1 MEEASSNNVWK
12 RLQLTE
18 GGRLML
24 LNPVVLSV
32 IVLTILSLSRVHV
45 IFALLIAAVVAGLS
59 AHLSLAETIST
70 FLGGMGG
77 QSQTAL
83 SYLLLGIFAAMIAFS
98 GITTILIN
106 KLLSMKKTNKNMLI
120 LLLAG
125 LTCLSGNL
133 IPVHIAFIPIL
144 IPPLL
149 VFFNHLKIDRR
160 ALASALTFGLK
171 MPYLV
176 IPAGYGLIF
185 HGIIATEMESNGMV
199 ISMSQ
204 IPLAMAL
211 PAVGMFVGLFIAVF
225 ISYRKAR
232 NYELADDEAALA
244 EAELAAVKEVRKF
257 QGRDFITI
265 IAIVAA
271 LAAQIIV
278 GSLVV
283 GAMVGIIILFV
294 GRIVP
299 LKAGDDVVQ
308 DGVKLMGAIA
318 FVMLIASGY
327 ATILKE
333 TGAVTD
339 LVTGVN
345 SILGDNKLLVVVV
358 LMAIGLLVTMG
369 IGTSFGT
376 IPILAAVFVPICI
389 SMGFSPLATAALLG
403 TAGALGDAGSPASD
417 STLGPT
423 SGLNADGKHDHIMD
437 TCVPTFLHYNIPL
450 FIFGVIA
457 AVVL

>member
-1 MEEASSNNVWK
+1 
-12 RLQLTE
+12 
-18 GGRLML
+18 ML

-45 IFALLIAAVVAGLS
+45 IFALLIAAVVAGLT
-59 AHLSLAETIST
+59 AHLSLADTVST
-70 FLGGMGG
+70 FIGGMGG
-77 QSQTAL
+77 QSETAL
-83 SYLLLGIFAAMIAFS
+83 SYLLLGIFAAMIAYS
-98 GITTILIN
+98 GITKILIN
-106 KLLSMKKTNKNMLI
+106 KLLTMKKTNKYSLI
-120 LLLAG
+120 LMIAG

-149 VFFNHLKIDRR
+149 LFFNHLKIDRR
-160 ALASALTFGLK
+160 ALACALTFGLK
-171 MPYLV
+171 MPYIV

-185 HGIIATEMESNGMV
+185 HGIIVSEMKSNGME

-204 IPLAMAL
+204 IPLAMII
-211 PAVGMFVGLFIAVF
+211 PAIGMFVGLFIAVF

-232 NYELADDEAALA
+232 NYDGEEDSIAVA
-244 EAELAAVKEVRKF
+244 EADAATLQEARKF
-257 QGRDFITI
+257 EGKDFVTI

-271 LAAQIIV
+271 LALQILV

-283 GAMVGIIILFV
+283 GAMAGIIVMFV
-294 GRIVP
+294 GRIIS
-299 LKAGDDVVQ
+299 LKDGDEIVQ

-339 LVTGVN
+339 LVTGVDTM
-345 SILGDNKLLVVVV
+345 LGDNKLLAAVV
-358 LMAIGLLVTMG
+358 LLGIGLLVTMG

-389 SMGFSPLATAALLG
+389 LMGFSPLATAALLG

-423 SGLNADGKHDHIMD
+423 SGLNADGQHNHIMD

-450 FIFGVIA
+450 FIFGVVA
-457 AVVL
+457 ALVL